1 MGIVKIQKNL
11 ASALSSAQSTTIM
24 IIPAIEIICPT
35 PKSETKQVET
45 TMKPVV
51 DLPTPDSSNLPAP
64 DSANLPAPDS
74 VDLPAPDSADEIPPI
89 PSHLETTKAILASPS
104 TLMSVVRRIVH
115 YESNLANLALK
126 IKQQIASIVAR
137 ED

>member
-51 DLPTPDSSNLPAP
+51 DLPAP

-74 VDLPAPDSADEIPPI
+74 VDLPAPDSVDLLAPDSVNLPAPDSADEIPPI
-89 PSHLETTKAILASPS
+89 PSHLETTK
-104 TLMSVVRRIVH
+104 
-115 YESNLANLALK
+115 
-126 IKQQIASIVAR
+126 
-137 ED
+137 

>member
-45 TMKPVV
+45 TMKPV
-51 DLPTPDSSNLPAP
+51 
-64 DSANLPAPDS
+64 